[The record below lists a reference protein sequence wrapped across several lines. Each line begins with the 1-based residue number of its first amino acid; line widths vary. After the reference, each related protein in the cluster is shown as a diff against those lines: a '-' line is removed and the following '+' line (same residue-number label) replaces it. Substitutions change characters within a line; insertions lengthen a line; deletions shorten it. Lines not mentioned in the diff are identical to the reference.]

1 MTDNPTTDDRLAA
14 LTEARRT
21 ALAESRLAAL
31 TETPLPATAHPP
43 VFDTADVCY
52 ALDDTPIGRLLY
64 AVTDSGALVAAL
76 FAPDD
81 PAESHALDRI
91 AAATSPRVLNVPRRV
106 DRVRREFDD
115 YLAGRR
121 ERFDVNVDWSLV
133 GRFQSEVLGE
143 LAARVPYGQTSTY
156 GALAT
161 ALGRPSASRAV
172 GAALG
177 ANPLCVVL
185 PCHRVVASTG
195 ALTGYAGGLDAKRYL
210 LELESRHTRLV

>member
-31 TETPLPATAHPP
+31 TESPLPATAHPP

-76 FAPDD
+76 FAADD

-106 DRVRREFDD
+106 DPVRREF
-115 YLAGRR
+115 
-121 ERFDVNVDWSLV
+121 
-133 GRFQSEVLGE
+133 
-143 LAARVPYGQTSTY
+143 
-156 GALAT
+156 AL
-161 ALGRPSASRAV
+161 
-172 GAALG
+172 
-177 ANPLCVVL
+177 
-185 PCHRVVASTG
+185 
-195 ALTGYAGGLDAKRYL
+195 K
-210 LELESRHTRLV
+210 